1 MRHSAQ
7 TDLIDAAMGR
17 VQATLKVVQKNKTV
31 NVDGEK
37 AKWSSR
43 FATFDVLYDACHDAL
58 AAERVTVYQ
67 GGQFMPGAGE
77 RLVTRLAFGGQ
88 WVESD
93 FPIKPSRD
101 GSQGFGGGISF
112 AKRWGLM
119 GMVGIATADDP
130 DEKAGYQDE
139 RKPPR
144 RAAAPAGL
152 PQMLDAIRAA
162 DTEAELLQ
170 RAAVAR
176 GANPTGEGAAA
187 VEAAIVAWLCAEI
200 AKVRGPGDLDA
211 FTALR
216 DLATR
221 ARPRGTQ
228 VRTELVE
235 AERRIGLPQ

>member
-1 MRHSAQ
+1 VRHSAQ
-7 TDLIDAAMGR
+7 TDIIDAAMSD
-17 VQATLKVVQKNKTV
+17 VQRQLDVVQKNKTV
-31 NVDGEK
+31 DVAGDK
-37 AKWSSR
+37 AKWSSK
-43 FATFDVLYDACHDAL
+43 FATFDVLHLACRDAL
-58 AAERVTVYQ
+58 RQAGVTVYQ
-67 GGQFMPGAGE
+67 GGSYMQAGGE
-77 RLVTRLAFGGQ
+77 RLVTRLAKGGQ
-88 WVESD
+88 WIESD
-93 FPIKPSRD
+93 FPVKASRE
-101 GSQGFGGGISF
+101 GAQGFGGGISF

-119 GMVGIATADDP
+119 GMVGLVSSDDP
-130 DEKAGYQDE
+130 DEKSGYQDE

-176 GANPTGEGAAA
+176 GANPTGDGAAA

>member
-1 MRHSAQ
+1 MRHSTQ

-17 VQATLKVVQKNKTV
+17 VQAALKVVQKNKTV

-43 FATFDVLYDACHDAL
+43 FATFDVLYDACHSAL
-58 AAERVTVYQ
+58 AAEQITVYQ
-67 GGQFMPGAGE
+67 GGQFLPGAGE

-119 GMVGIATADDP
+119 GMVGLATADDP

-152 PQMLDAIRAA
+152 PQMLEAIRDATT
-162 DTEAELLQ
+162 DSELLQ
-170 RAAVAR
+170 RAAAAR
-176 GANPTGEGAAA
+176 AANPTGEGAAA
-187 VEAAIVAWLCAEI
+187 VESAITAWLCAELTKI
-200 AKVRGPGDLDA
+200 RGPGDIDA

-216 DLATR
+216 DLCGR

-228 VRTELVE
+228 VRSELVE
-235 AERRIGLPQ
+235 AEKRIGLPQ